1 MAKRRKKKKVK
12 QGDPFKLIS
21 GIVALIIVILGI
33 LADNGV
39 ISVRKIKK
47 FFGEVDSPAVNA
59 QMSVHFIDVGQGDCT
74 LIVSDG
80 EAMLVDAGEAE
91 YSETVADYLDSMGV
105 TKLKYIIGTH
115 PHSDHIGG
123 LAYIID
129 NYDVETII
137 MPKIPND
144 LVPTTMIYEN
154 LLETIGKNGK
164 KIRTARNEV
173 LELGTSKVEIF
184 KPESDSSNLNN
195 YSVCVK
201 ITHGD
206 NSFLLTGDTEKTA
219 EKDFAKKYGSKLSAK
234 VYKMGHHGSETASSA
249 ELLDEVLPRYAIISC
264 AKDNDYGH
272 PHEEAVDR
280 INKYADYTFS
290 TYKEGTIIFESDGK
304 GLSVINTKGESLVE
318 LE

>member
-1 MAKRRKKKKVK
+1 MAKRRKSKKTS
-12 QGDPFKLIS
+12 QGDPIKLIS
-21 GIVALIIVILGI
+21 GIVAILIVIVGI
-33 LADNGV
+33 LADNGI

-47 FFGEVDSPAVNA
+47 LFSEVDSPAVDA

-80 EAMLVDAGEAE
+80 EAMLVDAGESE
-91 YSETVADYLDSMGV
+91 YAQKVADYLDSMGV
-105 TKLKYIIGTH
+105 IKLKYVIATH

-137 MPKIPND
+137 MPKIPDD
-144 LVPTTMIYEN
+144 LVPTTMVYEQ
-154 LLETIGKNGK
+154 LLETIGYKGK
-164 KIRTARNEV
+164 KIRTARNETV
-173 LELGTSKVEIF
+173 ELGTSKVDIY
-184 KPESDSSNLNN
+184 KPDNDSSNLNN

-206 NSFLLTGDTEKTA
+206 NSFLLTGDTEKAA

-249 ELLDEVLPRYAIISC
+249 ELLNVVLPRYAIISC
-264 AKDNDYGH
+264 AKENDYGH

-304 GLSVINTKGESLVE
+304 GLSVINTKGESLIEVD
-318 LE
+318 